1 LDVLRPPR
9 VSGRIRRAQ
18 AVYDPADFM
27 SSIPSD
33 AARAASRA
41 VAAAE
46 VLAASILD
54 GPGRLSP
61 AFRRG
66 LVRQIALGRAEEGD
80 ARERA
85 LAGFA
90 LALARHPLSIGAR
103 DVESLRVLASEEETL
118 EAAQAAGVAVLER
131 TLARARG
138 EPDGWSHPDAQ
149 GSAQVGTERPFAKAP
164 LSKPGEFAPFDAL
177 RKRLG
182 FVPALYRMQ
191 LANPAALD
199 AQIRALCDILF
210 DDGALERR
218 SRELVLLAVSAAN
231 SNTYCVTVHGEILR
245 NLGVPPEESEAIA
258 CDGSRPGLPAA
269 DKALLDAAV
278 TLATSSDDFARSA
291 KDLLASGYSN
301 AQIGEMAATAALAAF
316 LNTVERGLNPKPDFR
331 PRRDLVA
338 ERLAAEKERAAA
350 DTRSAEPDPDAELVA
365 RARSGETAAF
375 EGLVRRH
382 QASVYRTLA
391 GVTGRAEDAED
402 CTQAVFVKVFR
413 KLDDFSGAARFSTWL
428 TRIAIN
434 EGLEALRRRR
444 PEVSLDTDGSDES
457 EFRPANLVAWVDD
470 PEKLY
475 ARDELRRIVRERL
488 AELPD
493 RYRVVVF
500 LRDIQ
505 QLTTAEAA
513 AALGIPVPALKTRLL
528 RGRLMLREIL
538 APLFQDSPSSKGG
551 TSGV

>member
-1 LDVLRPPR
+1 MS
-9 VSGRIRRAQ
+9 SGGRGFGPELA
-18 AVYDPADFM
+18 AVYDPADSM

-33 AARAASRA
+33 VARPASRA
-41 VAAAE
+41 IAAAE
-46 VLAASILD
+46 ALAASILD
-54 GPGRLSP
+54 GPGCLSP

-80 ARERA
+80 AKDRA

-90 LALARHPLSIGAR
+90 LALARHPLSIGAGE
-103 DVESLRVLASEEETL
+103 VESLRALASEEEIL
-118 EAAQAAGVAVLER
+118 ETAQAAGVSVLER

-138 EPDGWSHPDAQ
+138 EPDGWSDSDDAAPRQ
-149 GSAQVGTERPFAKAP
+149 EGTARPFAKAP
-164 LSKPGEFAPFDAL
+164 ISKPGEFPPFDAL
-177 RKRLG
+177 RERLG
-182 FVPALYRMQ
+182 FVPALYRAQ
-191 LANPAALD
+191 LAGPAALD
-199 AQIRALCDILF
+199 AQVRALGDILL

-218 SRELVLLAVSAAN
+218 RKELVLLAVSAAN
-231 SNTYCVTVHGEILR
+231 SNTYCVAVHAEILR
-245 NLGVPPEESEAIA
+245 NLGVPPEESEAVA
-258 CDGSRPGLPAA
+258 CDESRPGLPAA
-269 DKALLDAAV
+269 EKALLDAAAA
-278 TLATSSDDFARSA
+278 LAASTGDFVRSA
-291 KDLLASGYSN
+291 KDLLAGGFST
-301 AQIGEMAATAALAAF
+301 AQVQEMAATAALAAF

-331 PRRDLVA
+331 PRRDFAA
-338 ERLAAEKERAAA
+338 ERRTAEKERAAA
-350 DTRSAEPDPDAELVA
+350 DARSAGPDPDADLVA
-365 RARSGETAAF
+365 RARSGEAAAF

-382 QASVYRTLA
+382 QSSVYRTLA

-413 KLDDFSGAARFSTWL
+413 RLDDFSGAARFSTWL

-444 PEVSLDTDGSDES
+444 PEVSLDTDGSDDS
-457 EFRPANLVAWVDD
+457 EFRPANLAAWVDD
-470 PEKLY
+470 PERLY

-488 AELPD
+488 AKLPD

-528 RGRLMLREIL
+528 RGRLMLREVL
-538 APLFQDSPSSKGG
+538 APLFQDSASAKGG